1 MPAAVAGDLGAG
13 GGCRRGGGVA
23 NDDPPQPGRICPGQ
37 TRLARQALKLSG
49 LEDDGGADT
58 RPDQHVRSRTGPVEK
73 VAEGDAAVAVDRI
86 GLQRHGARN
95 RGTGKHQGRYGPED
109 QEPHDFTCALTDSI
123 WSAVVM
129 TLEFIS

>member
-1 MPAAVAGDLGAG
+1 MS
-13 GGCRRGGGVA
+13 C
-23 NDDPPQPGRICPGQ
+23 
-37 TRLARQALKLSG
+37 

-58 RPDQHVRSRTGPVEK
+58 RPDQHVGSRTGPVEK

-86 GLQRHGARN
+86 GFQRHGAGN
-95 RGTGKHQGRYGPED
+95 RGAGKQQGRKGPED
-109 QEPHDFTCALTDSI
+109 QGPHDFTCALTDSI